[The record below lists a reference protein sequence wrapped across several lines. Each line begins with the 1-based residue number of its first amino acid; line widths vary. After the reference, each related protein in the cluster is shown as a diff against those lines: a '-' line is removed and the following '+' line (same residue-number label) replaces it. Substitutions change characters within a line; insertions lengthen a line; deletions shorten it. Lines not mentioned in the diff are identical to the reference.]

1 MANVIRH
8 KRGTSDPSA
17 SDFSST
23 AELLIRTDTGVVF
36 TKKDDG
42 TVIQIHG
49 GGGGGTADADYGSVA
64 TAVTTSHD
72 YGNVF

>member
-17 SDFSST
+17 SDFSAT

-42 TVIQIHG
+42 TVVQIQ
-49 GGGGGTADADYGSVA
+49 GGGGTTDADYGSVA